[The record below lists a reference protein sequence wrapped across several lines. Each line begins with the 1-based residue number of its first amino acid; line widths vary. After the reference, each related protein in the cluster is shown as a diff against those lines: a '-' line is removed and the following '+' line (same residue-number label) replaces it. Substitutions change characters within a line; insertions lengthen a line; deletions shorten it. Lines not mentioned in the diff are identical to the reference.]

1 MQRRTVLQLFAG
13 VAVAGLPTGQAAPKR
28 VVIAGAG
35 ILGVNIAYQLVKR
48 GAAVTLVERA
58 QPGRG
63 ATANSFAWINAKKR
77 PRDYFD
83 LSRLGIQA
91 WRQLDREFSGALPL
105 VWGGSLEIGRA
116 SCKER
121 VL

>member
-1 MQRRTVLQLFAG
+1 M
-13 VAVAGLPTGQAAPKR
+13 
-28 VVIAGAG
+28 I
-35 ILGVNIAYQLVKR
+35 GVNIAYQLVKR
-48 GAAVTLVERA
+48 GAAVTIVERT

-105 VWGGSLEIGRA
+105 VWGGSVEWRADAELAARLKKDDRRVPGLGLSGHRAWTPRHCGGLEPRLTPGR
-116 SCKER
+116 
-121 VL
+121 